1 MTTVACDFDYH
12 ETKHISHYTYSVA
25 KVVLNTSV
33 QIVITLYSDEDIRWG
48 KNIIFVLEGED
59 YSKWTDDS
67 YITEAVAKKVA
78 GYMPQPPTPLPPIP
92 EEEIKEEPKVE
103 TPCPIEREEV
113 IPEEPKVETP
123 CPIER
128 EEVIPEEPQ
137 RKVVAKKTATRSKKA
152 TPIATPI
159 AVMT

>member
-12 ETKHISHYTYSVA
+12 ETKHISHYTYAIA

-67 YITEAVAKKVA
+67 YITEAVAKRVA
-78 GYMPQPPTPLPPIP
+78 EYMPQPPTPLPPIP

-113 IPEEPKVETP
+113 I
-123 CPIER
+123 I
-128 EEVIPEEPQ
+128 EEPQ
-137 RKVVAKKTATRSKKA
+137 RKVLAKKTATRSKKA